1 MKFEESNAIGGRREF
16 LASSKYRAINHVF
29 TADTKSGTPV
39 EITDGLG
46 NKHVGISLNDIVI
59 AENPNG
65 AVVVDGI
72 VDASKLTAAKTSSA
86 DYYPTIIFIENKEE
100 D

>member
-1 MKFEESNAIGGRREF
+1 VKFEESGQIGGRHEF
-16 LASSKYRAINHVF
+16 LASPNHLDIQHVF

-46 NKHVGISLNDIVI
+46 NKHVGICLNDVVV
-59 AENPNG
+59 ADNPNG
-65 AVVVDGI
+65 AVVVFGF
-72 VDASKLTAAKTSSA
+72 VDATKLTEEKTSSA
-86 DYYPTIIFIENKEE
+86 DYYPTLIFVENKEE

>member
-1 MKFEESNAIGGRREF
+1 MKFKESGAMGGRAEF
-16 LASSKYRAINHVF
+16 LASPKYRAINHTF

-46 NKHVGISLNDIVI
+46 NKHVGICLNDIVV
-59 AENPNG
+59 ADNPNG

-72 VDASKLTAAKTSSA
+72 VDASKLAEKTSSA
-86 DYYPTIIFIENKEE
+86 EYYPAIIFIENKEE